1 VWAIVRDEAPSEP
14 AGISGCGWL
23 GVGTGGLGRI
33 DRIDWAWSIRSWA
46 VFGDSV
52 AWYINA
58 FYDNNHIH
66 IHISR
71 PYSLY
76 LSATKTGP
84 GSNLVQ
90 TVYWTMQMNKTQREG
105 ERLDYRLFFHSRVN
119 VMD

>member
-1 VWAIVRDEAPSEP
+1 VSE
-14 AGISGCGWL
+14 GEDS
-23 GVGTGGLGRI
+23 VGLIGLTGLGQFE
-33 DRIDWAWSIRSWA
+33 AGQC
-46 VFGDSV
+46 GDLV

-84 GSNLVQ
+84 GSNPLQ
-90 TVYWTMQMNKTQREG
+90 SI
-105 ERLDYRLFFHSRVN
+105 ERCR
-119 VMD
+119 